1 MCARKCV
8 CVCVCGWKKW
18 VSFCS
23 LFDWWSL
30 FSFQSKAY
38 VQRSSSKNTWCTDT
52 CIRYMY
58 VCMYVRG
65 CMYPCINMCLCIHGH
80 SVCVY
85 IWKIINNI
93 TVHTGTANV
102 HGIVLFLC
110 FLASC
115 CIVVRSCLCICMRV
129 RVRVRVCVKRLTK
142 RRVCCF
148 YVVSVAKSRKRK
160 VDDWANG
167 CSRIFILF
175 WIQRGFPWII
185 FGKYIHIYYYIYIYI
200 FLMNRSS
207 VVRTRGKKKKE

>member
-1 MCARKCV
+1 MCV
-8 CVCVCGWKKW
+8 CVGGKSGCLFVRYSTGGR
-18 VSFCS
+18 CS
-23 LFDWWSL
+23 LSNLKLTF
-30 FSFQSKAY
+30 KEAAAKIRG
-38 VQRSSSKNTWCTDT
+38 VQTRVYGIC
-52 CIRYMY
+52 MY
-58 VCMYVRG
+58 VYVRG

-148 YVVSVAKSRKRK
+148 SVVSVAKSRKRK
-160 VDDWANG
+160 VDD
-167 CSRIFILF
+167 
-175 WIQRGFPWII
+175 
-185 FGKYIHIYYYIYIYI
+185 
-200 FLMNRSS
+200 
-207 VVRTRGKKKKE
+207 